1 MSKANETV
9 KKTENDTL
17 VESSAGKSVE
27 ELKEVAQNL
36 QLQQNQ
42 ESDLLNKAKSEI
54 QLRQQRLLKIQGDLE
69 IMLQL
74 IPKEEVENMI
84 AEEAKQE
91 QEKEETIES

>member
-91 QEKEETIES
+91 QEKEETIER